1 MLSENSCI
9 GDTEPAMDGREKA
22 AAAMLSE
29 NNCMGTRPVAVMDG
43 REKAAAAMLSGNTL
57 MPVAWGTAGAIEIN
71 K

>member
-9 GDTEPAMDGREKA
+9 GDTEPA
-22 AAAMLSE
+22 
-29 NNCMGTRPVAVMDG
+29 MDG